1 VPKVSISLSSGV
13 ASILT
18 KDGKPLSE
26 KVKEIVLFYI
36 GRYSSICER
45 SSIILSIIEEIR
57 GYVEKYYQTLKLEYL
72 YSALGLAKI
81 IVKVVS
87 ELPLTQGE
95 KLYLNYFKDIIE
107 KFEALLRDY
116 PFLGPLVVLYIN
128 TFMNYLIYML
138 YDVAEELSSLKDLN
152 KRIAELTIS
161 IVDLLKKQA
170 EQSNPI
176 SRS

>member
-1 VPKVSISLSSGV
+1 V

-36 GRYSSICER
+36 ERYSSICER
-45 SSIILSIIEEIR
+45 SSIILSIIEEIH
-57 GYVEKYYQTLKLEYL
+57 GYIEKYRQSRKLEYL

-95 KLYLNYFKDIIE
+95 RLYLNDFKDTIE
-107 KFEALLRDY
+107 KSEASLRDY
-116 PFLGPLVVLYIN
+116 PLLGPFIALYIT
-128 TFMNYLIYML
+128 TFMNYFIYML
-138 YDVAEELSSLKDLN
+138 YDIVEELSSLKDLN
-152 KRIAELTIS
+152 KRIVELAIS
-161 IVDLLKKQA
+161 IVDLLKEQA
-170 EQSNPI
+170 EQGNPI